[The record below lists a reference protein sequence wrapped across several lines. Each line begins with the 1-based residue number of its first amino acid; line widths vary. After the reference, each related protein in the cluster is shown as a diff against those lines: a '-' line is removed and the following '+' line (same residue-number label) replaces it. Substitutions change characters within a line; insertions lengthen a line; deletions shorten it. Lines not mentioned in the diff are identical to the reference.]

1 MMTIADFI
9 WREGLDLSHPR
20 RLGGWHLLEEEG
32 SRQWTTHMT
41 ATSVGMKISM
51 TTTADELSILRA
63 LNLRSVPEVRRRADK

>member
-1 MMTIADFI
+1 MMTMKDFR
-9 WREGLDLSHPR
+9 WREGWDLSHPR
-20 RLGGWHLLEEEG
+20 RLGGWHLLEEGG

-41 ATSVGMKISM
+41 TTSVRMEISM